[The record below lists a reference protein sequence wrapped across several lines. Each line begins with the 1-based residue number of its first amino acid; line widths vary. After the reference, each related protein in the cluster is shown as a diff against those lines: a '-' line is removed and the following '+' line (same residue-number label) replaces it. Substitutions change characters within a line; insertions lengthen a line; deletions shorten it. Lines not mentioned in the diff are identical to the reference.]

1 MILGE
6 KIVRLRKQR
15 AWSQEEL
22 ASQLGISRQ
31 SVSKWESGASIPDL
45 DKIISMSRL
54 FGVSTDYLLKEEI
67 EEPEA
72 DAFPIIREKE
82 ETDSLRSVTLEEATA
97 FLDLTRETAAK
108 IACGVSC
115 CILSPIC
122 LLLLGG
128 LSEYGGG
135 NRISEDMAGSLGT
148 TILLLMV
155 AVGTAILISNGMR
168 LEKYGYMEKEPFTLL
183 YGVAGIVEKR
193 KEGFA
198 ATFRTCITIGV
209 TLCIIGV
216 VPLLLFGSR
225 DERIAAIVC
234 LPLLLCFVAV
244 GVFLFVWAGS
254 INGSFDKVLQIG
266 DHTPEKKE
274 AARRTSFF
282 AGAYWCIIVAVYI
295 GVSLY
300 TDSWHRSWIIWPVAG
315 VAFAA
320 FYMILGAVAGRKK

>member
-6 KIVRLRKQR
+6 KIIRLRKQR

-45 DKIISMSRL
+45 DKIISLSGL

-67 EEPEA
+67 EEIETP
-72 DAFPIIREKE
+72 PIVREKE
-82 ETDSLRSVTLEEATA
+82 EDAPVRSVSLEEATG
-97 FLDLTRETAAK
+97 FLDLTRQTAAK

-122 LLLLGG
+122 LFLLGG
-128 LSEYGGG
+128 LSEYGGKYK
-135 NRISEDMAGSLGT
+135 ISEDMAGSLGT
-148 TILLLMV
+148 TVLLLMV
-155 AVGTAILISNGMR
+155 AVGVAVLISNGMR
-168 LEKYGYMEKEPFTLL
+168 LEKYGYMEKEPFVLL

-198 ATFRTCITIGV
+198 ATFRKCITIGV
-209 TLCIIGV
+209 TLCITGV
-216 VPLLLFGSR
+216 VPLLLFGAR

-234 LPLLLCFVAV
+234 MPLLLCFVSG

-274 AARRTSFF
+274 TARRTSFF
-282 AGAYWCIIVAVYI
+282 AGAYWCIITAVYI
-295 GVSLY
+295 GISLY
-300 TDSWHRSWIIWPVAG
+300 IGNWHISWIIWPVAG
-315 VAFAA
+315 VSFAA
-320 FYMILGAVAGRKK
+320 FYMILGAVMGRKK

>member
-1 MILGE
+1 MLLGE
-6 KIVRLRKQR
+6 KIIRLRKQR

-45 DKIISMSRL
+45 DKIVRMSSL

-67 EEPEA
+67 EEMEDVPL
-72 DAFPIIREKE
+72 IVREKE
-82 ETDSLRSVTLEEATA
+82 ETESLRSVTLEEATE
-97 FLDLTRETAAK
+97 FLDLTRKTASK

-128 LSEYGGG
+128 LSEYGRG
-135 NRISEDMAGSLGT
+135 NRISDDMAGSLGT
-148 TILLLMV
+148 TVLLLMV
-155 AVGTAILISNGMR
+155 AVGMAISIPNGMR

-198 ATFRTCITIGV
+198 ATFRKCITIGV
-209 TLCIIGV
+209 TLCILGA

-234 LPLLLCFVAV
+234 IPLLLCFVAV

-274 AARRTSFF
+274 VARRTSFF

-300 TDSWHRSWIIWPVAG
+300 IDSWHRSWIIWPVAG
-315 VAFAA
+315 VSFAA
-320 FYMILGAVAGRKK
+320 FYMILGAFVGRKK